1 MGSRALAFANHGAND
16 SQRYRHQR
24 RYPSLPHHG
33 KRRPAL
39 SRRVQ
44 SRVNAAGTA
53 KAYSGALSPPQQ
65 TERPSPA
72 GTLTQPLSSHS
83 HSPFRGNPN
92 ESNSL
97 VHSPLRVHLGKSN
110 QSPCSSGKPPERC
123 GRHSPQANLACNSS
137 VNRGIIQIVR
147 PVILGAH
154 RLSRT
159 DPY

>member
-1 MGSRALAFANHGAND
+1 MKRTIQALILFSGFHASKAVFRQVTNAKRPETMEFRALAFTNHGAND

-44 SRVNAAGTA
+44 SRVNAAGAA

-97 VHSPLRVHLGKSN
+97 VHSPLR
-110 QSPCSSGKPPERC
+110 SPRSFREK
-123 GRHSPQANLACNSS
+123 
-137 VNRGIIQIVR
+137 
-147 PVILGAH
+147 
-154 RLSRT
+154 
-159 DPY
+159 